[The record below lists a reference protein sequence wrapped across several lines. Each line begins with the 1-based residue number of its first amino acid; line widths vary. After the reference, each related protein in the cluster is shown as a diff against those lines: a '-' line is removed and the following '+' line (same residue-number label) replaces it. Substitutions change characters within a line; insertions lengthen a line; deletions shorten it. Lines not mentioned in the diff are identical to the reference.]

1 MKKLQ
6 DIVNEIRK
14 TTNKEG
20 EFKRFDSYADTILEK
35 DFNQFKI
42 KRSKNLH
49 QYISIYNATNK
60 APQISLRYLG
70 QQVASI
76 DFCTKENDSTDY
88 KITIS
93 DTVKNYFKN
102 FPDLPQKKFEWK
114 SDDGTK
120 FRKFFENPKK
130 NNLRS
135 EEHKHESL
143 IISEFEKKK
152 SEDKSL
158 LYIQPIKINNLFR
171 FQMATS
177 VNGNGEKGMGN
188 IDILARVGR
197 RSNANIAIIELKVS
211 KSYLSKNDGVKQALS
226 YAVFIR
232 ELLRKS
238 KANEK
243 WFKIFGFKKIND
255 KTLNHGRTFYAV
267 LMVPEN
273 LKDQAKSLL
282 DSFDTKS
289 VKIEND
295 TIQLASIFYKKE
307 DDNRIVITETDGFN
321 GEVKINAV

>member
-70 QQVASI
+70 QQVASM
-76 DFCTKENDSTDY
+76 DVCKPY
-88 KITIS
+88 KITICG
-93 DTVKNYFKN
+93 TVENYFKDIPN
-102 FPDLPQKKFEWK
+102 FPVNGFNWK

-238 KANEK
+238 KANER
-243 WFKIFGFKKIND
+243 WIEIFGFGKNR
-255 KTLNHGRTFYAV
+255 LNRGITFYAV